1 VDYVGLYLYASDES
15 YYSAS
20 DDDQEDLII
29 SKKTW
34 LLVTLTIKH
43 YSVSIKEI
51 RVSIIVDVNVED
63 RLVEPFIAGFYL
75 LSS

>member
-1 VDYVGLYLYASDES
+1 MDYVGLYLYASDES